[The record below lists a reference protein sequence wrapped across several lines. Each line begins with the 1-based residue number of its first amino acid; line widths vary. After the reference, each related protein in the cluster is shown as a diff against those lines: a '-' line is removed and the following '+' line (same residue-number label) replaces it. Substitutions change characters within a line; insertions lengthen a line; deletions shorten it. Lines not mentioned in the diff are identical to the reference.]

1 METQNSIRKVWNCW
15 TCVRSITLHTTFYL
29 RMFMLKNIILKI
41 IADKKAR
48 KIEPTHALFKDVFDR
63 ATIEGIAADEIR
75 KGLNELF
82 INGEIEVGRTINDKY
97 ITIK

>member
-1 METQNSIRKVWNCW
+1 
-15 TCVRSITLHTTFYL
+15 
-29 RMFMLKNIILKI
+29 MLKNIILGI

-48 KIEPTHALFKDVFDR
+48 NIEPNHATFKEVFDR
-63 ATIEGIAADEIR
+63 ATIEGIAADEI
-75 KGLNELF
+75 KNGLNELF